1 MADAQGF
8 IQPYAQSAT
17 PSSVNN
23 GNPNT
28 VYNAPQTGASRPL
41 QGWSI
46 QQPAAANLNLNNTAQ
61 GAAQMAGDLIRENG
75 WMAPEQSQPINVPK
89 LTVPEG
95 WMATP
100 PTMGQTDSSP
110 GSGGSTTTPTTPV
123 KDTSGFQWVVMNGKV
138 PGMNQNLY
146 NTDPAYKAAWDQAV
160 REHDAQFKKSY
171 TKDSSVQ
178 AITDRLKT
186 LYNQFS
192 NGGVSSNTPQTGT
205 GTGTGSAGAGV
216 TQGAPLSQETQQ
228 WVNSIASG
236 GTPVINMNKGWAS
249 GSNGDTA
256 KIGEA
261 LTNVANSFA
270 SLGDN
275 VNVSSVLQFLDVI
288 TEPYMPGNLY
298 LSELGQANAQG
309 ILKSVMNMAI
319 PGLGSLA
326 SKIAAAIPD
335 TATGLLGKIRDWV
348 KEGNFN
354 ELANNVYKGARKDN
368 ESKVESGNLDA
379 SQRPSGGSGGGGM
392 GSGGAGGWMSIG
404 GGKVVHPDNYMPNI
418 TVGESRT
425 A

>member
-17 PSSVNN
+17 PSSANN

-95 WMATP
+95 WMSTP
-100 PTMGQTDSSP
+100 PTMGQTDSNT
-110 GSGGSTTTPTTPV
+110 GGGSTTTPV

-146 NTDPAYKAAWDQAV
+146 NTDPAYKAAWDQTA
-160 REHDAQFKKSY
+160 REHDARFKKSY
-171 TKDSSVQ
+171 TKDSSPQ
-178 AITDRLKT
+178 AIEQRLKD
-186 LYNQFS
+186 LYSQFG
-192 NGGVSSNTPQTGT
+192 NGGGSSSTPQTGT
-205 GTGTGSAGAGV
+205 GTGSAGSSV

-228 WVNSIASG
+228 WVNNITSG

-261 LTNVANSFA
+261 LTNAANSFA

-275 VNVSSVLQFLDVI
+275 ITESSAMQFLDAI

-298 LSELGQANAQG
+298 LSELGQTNVQG
-309 ILKSVMNMAI
+309 VLKSVMNMAI
-319 PGLGSLA
+319 PGLGTLA
-326 SKIAAAIPD
+326 SKIATAIPD
-335 TATGLLGKIRDWV
+335 SATGLLGKIRDWV

-354 ELANNVYKGARKDN
+354 ELANKVFKGARKDN

-379 SQRPSGGSGGGGM
+379 SQRPSGGGGGGGM
-392 GSGGAGGWMSIG
+392 GTGGAGGWMSIG
-404 GGKVVHPDNYMPNI
+404 GGKVVYPNNYMPNI
-418 TVGESRT
+418 TVGESR
-425 A
+425 AA